1 MKLFYHPGTCSLA
14 PHIVLEEGGFDF
26 ALELVDEH
34 HRYSAGDFYAV
45 NPKGYIPALE
55 LDDGE
60 ILTEGAAI
68 VQHLADIAPV
78 EGLIPAVGTVSRA
91 RCVEWLTFT
100 ATELHKAF
108 PPLWTPLYPDD
119 LRAKGMDLLQ
129 QRIAFTNAHLGRR
142 DYLLGDRFSVADA
155 YLYTVLNWASRID
168 LDLAQWPHAKAF
180 MTRMEARPKVK
191 KALEVEKK
199 ATRA

>member
-1 MKLFYHPGTCSLA
+1 MKLFYRPGTCSLA

-26 ALELVDEH
+26 VLELVDEH
-34 HRYSAGDFYAV
+34 HRYAAGDFYAV
-45 NPKGYIPALE
+45 NPKGYVPALE
-55 LDDGE
+55 LDNGE

-68 VQHLADIAPV
+68 VQYLADIAPV
-78 EGLIPAVGTVSRA
+78 EGLIPAVGTDSRA

-108 PPLWTPLYPDD
+108 PPLWQASYPDD

-155 YLYTVLNWASRID
+155 YLFTVLGWADRIK
-168 LDLAQWPHAKAF
+168 LDLRKWRNVSDF
-180 MTRMEARPKVK
+180 MSRVSQRPMVK
-191 KALEVEKK
+191 KAIETEL
-199 ATRA
+199 RA